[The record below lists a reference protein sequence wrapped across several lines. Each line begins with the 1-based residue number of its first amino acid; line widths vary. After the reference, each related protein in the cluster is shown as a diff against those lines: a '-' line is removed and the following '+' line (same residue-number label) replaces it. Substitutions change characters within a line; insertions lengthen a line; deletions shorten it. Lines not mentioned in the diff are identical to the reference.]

1 MARKRV
7 KQEFIPGTEPPR
19 VREIDDAAETY
30 YEAMMERVKL
40 SKDEDEAKQ
49 NLIDKM
55 VKHDIERY
63 ETPDGLVIT
72 VTNKK
77 NVKAKKKNDD
87 NGEEGDE
94 D

>member
-7 KQEFIPGTEPPR
+7 KQGFIPGTEPPLI
-19 VREIDDAAETY
+19 REIDDAAETY

-77 NVKAKKKNDD
+77 NVKAKKKHDD